1 MGITPSKPKFDDII
15 SQLKRHN
22 INIVKTHVDRR
33 FRYCVMKRDELIFI
47 VRQLI
52 KTEQLSIKHAD
63 LGIFV
68 FETIPEAL
76 DILNSIKKHSK
87 KFTVTAT
94 LWDTENYAERE
105 LRFTFNTYDVREAA
119 REYENLKAKLS
130 KVYVNLGQLTP
141 KMQAIC
147 MIPTVAVDDMKTMVV
162 VDLGMNWHDYSK
174 KMVRFSALPIPSPSY
189 PSYPSHHR

>member
-1 MGITPSKPKFDDII
+1 MGATQTKLTFDDII

-22 INIVKTHVDRR
+22 ITVVKTHADRR
-33 FRYCVMKRDELIFI
+33 YRYCMMKRDELIFI
-47 VRQLI
+47 MRQLI
-52 KTEQLSIKHAD
+52 KTEQFSIKHAD
-63 LGIFV
+63 LGIFA
-68 FETIPEAL
+68 FETVPEAL
-76 DILNSIKKHSK
+76 DILNSMKKFSK

-130 KVYVNLGQLTP
+130 KVYINLGQLTP

-147 MIPTVAVDDMKTMVV
+147 TIPTVAVNDMKTIVIE
-162 VDLGMNWHDYSK
+162 DLGMKWHDYSK
-174 KMVRFSALPIPSPSY
+174 KMVRFSALPMPSPSY